1 MKEKI
6 IKNIFSLTGASIT
19 IGVVGFISGI
29 VTLFIDVNSQ
39 VSIKWLLFIVLI
51 SITFILILLKIIYDQ
66 FNEAIPLP
74 PFEHPIR
81 YVPEEKVF
89 VIRRND
95 NFLNSIIVGCYAKRD
110 EIDRLAYL
118 GVVHL
123 VQEKVVQIKLHADLG
138 VYEEIP
144 TTQEELSNLIIRP
157 VVPIEAIDQLNA
169 LEK

>member
-19 IGVVGFISGI
+19 IGAVGFISGI

-39 VSIKWLLFIVLI
+39 ISIKWLLFVVLI
-51 SITFILILLKIIYDQ
+51 SVTFILILLKIIYDQ
-66 FNEAIPLP
+66 FNETIPLP

-95 NFLNSIIVGCYAKRD
+95 NFLNSIIVGCYAKKD

-123 VQEKVVQIKLHADLG
+123 VQEKVVQIKLRADLG
-138 VYEEIP
+138 VYKEIP
-144 TTQEELSNLIIRP
+144 TTQEELSNLLIRP
-157 VVPIEAIDQLNA
+157 VVPIEAIDQLND

>member
-39 VSIKWLLFIVLI
+39 VSIKWLLFVVLI
-51 SITFILILLKIIYDQ
+51 SVTFILILLKIIYDQ
-66 FNEAIPLP
+66 FNETIPLP

-95 NFLNSIIVGCYAKRD
+95 NFLNSIIVGCYAKKD

-123 VQEKVVQIKLHADLG
+123 VQEKVVQIKLRADLG
-138 VYEEIP
+138 VYKEIP
-144 TTQEELSNLIIRP
+144 TTQEELSNLLIRP